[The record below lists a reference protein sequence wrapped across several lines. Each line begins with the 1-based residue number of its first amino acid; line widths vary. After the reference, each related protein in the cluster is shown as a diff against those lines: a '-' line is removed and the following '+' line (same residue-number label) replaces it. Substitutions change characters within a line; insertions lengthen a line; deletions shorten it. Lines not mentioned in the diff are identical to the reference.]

1 MTQSISAKALAVL
14 REMECDSDRA
24 RITSGQLDR
33 PLYEEVN
40 EVLVR
45 LGGKWKGGRTR
56 AHLFPYD
63 PRPLLAGVLA
73 TGQMPPKNPWAF
85 FPTPQP
91 LVDSVMQSPL
101 FDKIQDGDTVLE
113 PSA

>member
-1 MTQSISAKALAVL
+1 MPDQCISAEALTVL
-14 REMECDSDRA
+14 REAECDSDRV

-33 PLYEEVN
+33 TLYKEVN

-45 LGGKWKGGRTR
+45 LGGKWKGGHTK

-73 TGQMPPKNPWAF
+73 TGDMPPKNPWAF
-85 FPTPQP
+85 FPTPP
-91 LVDSVMQSPL
+91 ELVSLP
-101 FDKIQDGDTVLE
+101 DTF
-113 PSA
+113 

>member
-45 LGGKWKGGRTR
+45 LGGKWKGGRTA
-56 AHLFPYD
+56 AHVFPYYD
-63 PRPLLAGVLA
+63 PRPLLAGVVT
-73 TGQMPPKNPWAF
+73 TGIRPPKNPTAF
-85 FPTPQP
+85 FPTPP
-91 LVDSVMQSPL
+91 ALVERVCQSPL
-101 FDKIQDGDTVLE
+101 FDEIQDGDF
-113 PSA
+113 